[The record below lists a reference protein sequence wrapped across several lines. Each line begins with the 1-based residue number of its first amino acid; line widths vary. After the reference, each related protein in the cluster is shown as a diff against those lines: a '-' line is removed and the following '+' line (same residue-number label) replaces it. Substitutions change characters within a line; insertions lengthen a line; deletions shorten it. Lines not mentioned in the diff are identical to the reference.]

1 MSNGHFVDPSPKC
14 YFAHGTDSHG
24 NERTKRSSKGI
35 PHNCKLT
42 LKNYLDRLYGN
53 TDTYSTLRSLR
64 VIDKQMSRFNEER
77 KSISDLYS
85 KFRVANDKITCTPLT
100 VNNKYL

>member
-1 MSNGHFVDPSPKC
+1 MSNGHFIDPSPKC
-14 YFAHGTDSHG
+14 YFAQGTDSHG

-35 PHNCKLT
+35 PNNCQLT
-42 LKNYLDRLYGN
+42 LENYFDRLYGS
-53 TDTYSTLRSLR
+53 TDTYSMLRSLR

-85 KFRVANDKITCTPLT
+85 KFRVADDKITCAPLT